1 MSFYKD
7 EDIEKLEK
15 LDDSWINDFESND
28 KPYNDLYKDN
38 IFSVNVNIIYIN
50 KDNTIEKVTEEP
62 FLLQN
67 QNIISR
73 EEIIGIIKK
82 KSMMNN
88 NSYSLLSIIKYN
100 ITLNPEDVHLFL
112 RTNNFDYYNEVF
124 CSSLKHIDSIVF
136 DKTIIAFQ
144 DLNTLFLL
152 FYEKDKNNVMK
163 NNANNTRKIYL
174 RSHHNTKHKKTIRI
188 I

>member
-1 MSFYKD
+1 
-7 EDIEKLEK
+7 
-15 LDDSWINDFESND
+15 
-28 KPYNDLYKDN
+28 
-38 IFSVNVNIIYIN
+38 
-50 KDNTIEKVTEEP
+50 
-62 FLLQN
+62 
-67 QNIISR
+67 
-73 EEIIGIIKK
+73 
-82 KSMMNN
+82 MMNN